1 MSAHAVEPLSREERF
16 VRTNH
21 RLGLAFVAA
30 FGAWQLG
37 ETIRRWVPGGPRFFL
52 TALSLAAW
60 GSWAALLVVL
70 MRRGRT
76 LKGDAAVLAAVQDER
91 ARDVRLRAY
100 RAAFWWTLGA
110 AALLAIL
117 AEGSVLPAFAA
128 TRLVVVVGVA
138 AFIVACVV
146 LDRG

>member
-1 MSAHAVEPLSREERF
+1 MPTQAVEPLSREERF

-30 FGAWQLG
+30 FGAWQLA
-37 ETIRRWVPGGPRFFL
+37 EVIRRWAPGEPRL
-52 TALSLAAW
+52 LLAAVSLAAW
-60 GSWAALLVVL
+60 GTWAALLVVL
-70 MRRGRT
+70 MRRGRA
-76 LKGDAAVLAAVQDER
+76 LKGDAALLAAVQDER

-100 RAAFWWTLGA
+100 RAAFWCTLGA
-110 AALLAIL
+110 AALLAIP